1 MSATDSLFGLTDPV
15 LGARTN
21 GNGHVVITKPSRM
34 PRMGWLSTD
43 AVLLSAACVLLAALA
58 AAMGIVSWH
67 AQYAF
72 IFAAKHQHA
81 ASALEA
87 FGLDAG
93 AVIFSVLGIA
103 LARLGRRA
111 IIERALVLACA
122 LGSCAM
128 NLLGAELGSPR
139 SVVVYVMPPLLF
151 AAGSDRLIAV
161 IRRSALGRRED
172 EEGQRSAWVAAGHAL
187 LYLLRFLLAPPST
200 ASGVRRMVLNA
211 APLPSAAAVP
221 AAQPAKA
228 ISASARGPRAAKR
241 ADGGGKQARLIELA
255 GKRHDL
261 ATLPLADVSRAAT
274 DLAAEAELHPG
285 TARRVL
291 LAHVRSLQS
300 ANGSI
305 S

>member
-1 MSATDSLFGLTDPV
+1 MSTDLFGLTEQV

-34 PRMGWLSTD
+34 PRLGWLNTSTL
-43 AVLLSAACVLLAALA
+43 LLSAACVLLAALA
-58 AAMGIVSWH
+58 VAMGIVSWH

-72 IFAAKHQHA
+72 VFAAKHQHA

-93 AVIFSVLGIA
+93 AVVFSVLGIA

-111 IIERALVLACA
+111 VIERALVLACA

-128 NLLGAELGSPR
+128 NLLGASLGSPR

-161 IRRSALGRRED
+161 IRRSALGPAED
-172 EEGQRSAWVAAGHAL
+172 DAAGRSVWRTAARAV
-187 LYLLRFLLAPPST
+187 LYLVRFVLAPPST
-200 ASGVRRMVLNA
+200 ATGVRRLVLNA
-211 APLPSAAAVP
+211 APLPPAAAVS
-221 AAQPAKA
+221 AAEPVKA
-228 ISASARGPRAAKR
+228 ISATARSTRAAR
-241 ADGGGKQARLIELA
+241 RPAGSGKQARLIELA
-255 GKRHDL
+255 GERHDL

-274 DLAAEAELHPG
+274 DLADEAALHPG

-291 LAHVRSLQS
+291 LAHVRGLQ
-300 ANGSI
+300 GI
-305 S
+305 TGGTE

>member
-1 MSATDSLFGLTDPV
+1 MSADLFDAINGHDV

-21 GNGHVVITKPSRM
+21 GNGHVVVTKPSRM
-34 PRMGWLSTD
+34 PRLGWLNTN
-43 AVLLSAACVLLAALA
+43 ALLLAAACVLLAALA
-58 AAMGIVSWH
+58 VAMGIVSWH

-72 IFAAKHQHA
+72 VFAAKHQHA

-93 AVIFSVLGIA
+93 AVVFSVLGIA

-111 IIERALVLACA
+111 VIERALVLACA

-128 NLLGAELGSPR
+128 NLLGASLGSPR

-161 IRRSALGRRED
+161 IRRSALGRRDDED
-172 EEGQRSAWVAAGHAL
+172 GQRSAWVAAGHAS
-187 LYLLRFLLAPPST
+187 LYVLRFVLAPVPT
-200 ASGVRRMVLNA
+200 AVGVRRMVLIA
-211 APLPSAAAVP
+211 APLPSAAAV
-221 AAQPAKA
+221 AAGEPAKA
-228 ISASARGPRAAKR
+228 ISSAKPAKAARGPAAT
-241 ADGGGKQARLIELA
+241 GKQARLLELA

-261 ATLPLADVSRAAT
+261 AELALADVSRVAT
-274 DLAAEAELHPG
+274 DLAAEVELHPG

-291 LAHVRSLQS
+291 LAHVRALQS
-300 ANGSI
+300 TTGGTE
-305 S
+305 